1 MRDTTK
7 QRAIYESLDTVTKM
21 LTDLNRLY
29 LRRIQILEKLEE
41 GHHQE
46 SENLRA
52 LEPLEYHILML
63 DSDSQ
68 PQMIILNRIK
78 K

>member
-7 QRAIYESLDTVTKM
+7 QRAIHKSIETVTEM

-46 SENLRA
+46 AENLRA
-52 LEPLEYHILML
+52 LEQLEDHILML
-63 DSDSQ
+63 DLDI
-68 PQMIILNRIK
+68 PKELITLNRNK

>member
-7 QRAIYESLDTVTKM
+7 QRSIYESLDTVTKM

-52 LEPLEYHILML
+52 LEQLEDHILML
-63 DSDSQ
+63 DIDI
-68 PQMIILNRIK
+68 PQRMIILNRNK